1 MILPMPTTS
10 FHHPQGSSFA
20 QRFDWWRALVRVL
33 ASIEAIRDG
42 RAMYV
47 LLASFAAAGLAVA
60 CAQSSIVRGQTP
72 WAIGQGAAALFIAFY
87 GSNAAGLL
95 LMDRAM
101 GRPGRDV
108 AQALED
114 ALGIAHRLLVSLV
127 VILLVASALAGVVL
141 GLFWLCSL
149 PKVGPWLFVIVVP
162 LTVVALGLA
171 LIAGASIVGPLA
183 GPSVWAG
190 ASSLESPRILW
201 RLIREQLLQAAVLM
215 ASLSVVTALVGA
227 AASFVVIMG
236 GRVMALLSV
245 WLLDV
250 DVAPELFMAGLFG
263 HSLRGMP
270 VPNVPADAVPYISA
284 ASVGGGVVFALGLLL
299 PTLVYLRGVCEIY
312 VTLRE
317 RMAETDAHRAY
328 LEMGE
333 VTTIDRQG
341 LAGDVAG
348 GR

>member
-1 MILPMPTTS
+1 
-10 FHHPQGSSFA
+10 
-20 QRFDWWRALVRVL
+20 
-33 ASIEAIRDG
+33 
-42 RAMYV
+42 MYM
-47 LLASFAAAGLAVA
+47 LLASFSAAGLAVA
-60 CAQSSIVRGQTP
+60 SAQASVARGELP

-101 GRPGRDV
+101 GRPDRDV
-108 AQALED
+108 GQALED
-114 ALGIAHRLLVSLV
+114 SLGIAHRLLVSLV
-127 VILLVASALAGVVL
+127 LISLAAALLAAAVL

-149 PKVGPWLFVIVVP
+149 PKVGPWLFVVVVP
-162 LTVVALGLA
+162 LTVLVLGLA
-171 LIAGASIVGPLA
+171 LVAGASIVGPLA

-201 RLIREQLLQAAVLM
+201 RLIREQLLQAVVLM

-227 AASFVVIMG
+227 GASLLVIAG

-263 HSLRGMP
+263 HSLRGLP
-270 VPNVPADAVPYISA
+270 PASVPADAVPYISA
-284 ASVGGGVVFALGLLL
+284 ASVGGGVVFALGLVL

-317 RMAETDAHRAY
+317 RMAETDAHRAE
-328 LEMGE
+328 LEMRQ
-333 VTTIDRQG
+333 VAAIDRQR

-348 GR
+348 GA

>member
-1 MILPMPTTS
+1 MIWPMPSTS
-10 FHHPQGSSFA
+10 FHHPHGSSFA
-20 QRFDWWRALVRVL
+20 QRFDWWRALIRVL
-33 ASIEAIRDG
+33 ASVEAIRDG

-47 LLASFAAAGLAVA
+47 LLASFSATGLAVA
-60 CAQSSIVRGQTP
+60 CAQASMARSDVP

-108 AQALED
+108 GQALED

-127 VILLVASALAGVVL
+127 VISLVAAVLAGAVL

-149 PKVGPWLFVIVVP
+149 PKVGPWLFVVVVP
-162 LTVVALGLA
+162 LTVMVLGLA
-171 LIAGASIVGPLA
+171 LVAGAAIVGPLA

-201 RLIREQLLQAAVLM
+201 RLIREQLLQGAVLM

-227 AASFVVIMG
+227 GASFVVIAG

-263 HSLRGMP
+263 HSLRGVP
-270 VPNVPADAVPYISA
+270 VASVPADAVPYISA
-284 ASVGGGVVFALGLLL
+284 ASVGGGVVFALGLVL

-317 RMAETDAHRAY
+317 RMAETDAHHADLKMRQVAA
-328 LEMGE
+328 
-333 VTTIDRQG
+333 IDRQG

-348 GR
+348 GT

>member
-1 MILPMPTTS
+1 MHMTPVHT
-10 FHHPQGSSFA
+10 PQGSFA
-20 QRFDWWRALVRVL
+20 HRFDWWRALVRVL
-33 ASIEAIRDG
+33 ASVEAIRDG

-47 LLASFAAAGLAVA
+47 LMASFSGAGLALA
-60 CAQSSIVRGQTP
+60 SAQASLARNELP
-72 WAIGQGAAALFIAFY
+72 WAIGQGATALFIAFY

-108 AQALED
+108 VDALED
-114 ALGIAHRLLVSLV
+114 ALGIAHRLLVSLSIV
-127 VILLVASALAGVVL
+127 MLAASVLVGGVL

-149 PKVGPWLFVIVVP
+149 PKVGPWLFVVVVP
-162 LTVVALGLA
+162 LTVVVLGLG
-171 LIAGASIVGPLA
+171 LVAGASVIGPLA

-201 RLIREQLLQAAVLM
+201 ALIRHQLLQAAVLM
-215 ASLSVVTALVGA
+215 ASLSVVTGLVGA
-227 AASFVVIMG
+227 GASVVVIAG
-236 GRVMALLSV
+236 GRVMAQLSI

-263 HSLRGMP
+263 HSLSGVP
-270 VPNVPADAVPYISA
+270 VPDVPAAAVPYISA
-284 ASVGGGVVFALGLLL
+284 ASVGGGVVFALGLVL

-317 RMAETDAHRAY
+317 RMQDAAA
-328 LEMGE
+328 LSASDASEMRQ
-333 VTTIDRQG
+333 VAAIDRQG

-348 GR
+348 GA

>member
-1 MILPMPTTS
+1 MILPMSMSP
-10 FHHPQGSSFA
+10 FPHPQGSSFA

-33 ASIEAIRDG
+33 ASVEAIRDG

-47 LLASFAAAGLAVA
+47 LLSSFAAAGLAVA
-60 CAQSSIVRGQTP
+60 CAQSSIARGQTS

-87 GSNAAGLL
+87 GSNTAGLM

-108 AQALED
+108 VQALED

-127 VILLVASALAGVVL
+127 VILLAASALAGAVL

-149 PKVGPWLFVIVVP
+149 PKVGPWLFVVVVP
-162 LTVVALGLA
+162 LTVVVLGLA
-171 LIAGASIVGPLA
+171 LIAGAAIVGPLA

-190 ASSLESPRILW
+190 ASSLDSPRILW

-227 AASFVVIMG
+227 AASFVVIVG

-263 HSLRGMP
+263 HSLRGIP
-270 VPNVPADAVPYISA
+270 VANVPADAVPYISA

-317 RMAETDAHRAY
+317 RMAETDAQRAH
-328 LEMGE
+328 LEMGQ
-333 VTTIDRQG
+333 VAAIDRQG

>member
-1 MILPMPTTS
+1 MIPSMSEPHFPS
-10 FHHPQGSSFA
+10 SPVSFA
-20 QRFDWWRALVRVL
+20 HRVDWWRALVRVL
-33 ASIEAIRDG
+33 ASVEAIRDG

-47 LLASFAAAGLAVA
+47 LLASFSGAGLALA
-60 CAQSSIVRGQTP
+60 YAQASLARGQLP

-95 LMDRAM
+95 LMDRAV

-108 AQALED
+108 VQALED
-114 ALGIAHRLLVSLV
+114 ALGIAHRLLVALV
-127 VILLVASALAGVVL
+127 LVLIAAAAMASVVL

-149 PKVGPWLFVIVVP
+149 PKVGPWLFVLVVP
-162 LTVVALGLA
+162 LTVVVLGLG
-171 LIAGASIVGPLA
+171 LVAGASIVGPLA

-201 RLIREQLLQAAVLM
+201 NLIRQQLLQAAVLM
-215 ASLSVVTALVGA
+215 ASLSEVTGLVGA
-227 AASFVVIMG
+227 GASLVVIAG
-236 GRVMALLSV
+236 GRIMAQLSI

-263 HSLRGMP
+263 HSLRGVP
-270 VPNVPADAVPYISA
+270 VSNVPAAAVPYISA
-284 ASVGGGVVFALGLLL
+284 ASIGGGVVFALGLVL

-317 RMAETDAHRAY
+317 RMLETRGHA
-328 LEMGE
+328 
-333 VTTIDRQG
+333 
-341 LAGDVAG
+341 
-348 GR
+348 